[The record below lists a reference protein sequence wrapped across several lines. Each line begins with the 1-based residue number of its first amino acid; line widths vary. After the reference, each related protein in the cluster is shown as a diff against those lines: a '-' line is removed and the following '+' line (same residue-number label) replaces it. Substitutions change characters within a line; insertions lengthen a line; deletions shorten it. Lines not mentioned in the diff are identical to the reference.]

1 MRGLHGCLLLNVTT
15 YKQTRPVAMEY
26 RRAADKAQFRQ
37 AHEST
42 LILYEA
48 AGRALQ
54 ESGVKK
60 LPDLAALRAE
70 YACV

>member
-37 AHEST
+37 VYEST

-70 YACV
+70 YACA